1 MAGQSQTYRRRACH
15 EVRQFLDNS
24 KAKRLKVKHFALF
37 STSFRPASEVEH
49 NIRSSNVGAASE
61 EFDSAKC
68 MWRSLPMTEQSP
80 SPRIPLKLE
89 VEYRKSYG
97 RNADFGLLKNIS
109 LTGAFLEH
117 ENDDLKAADK
127 VCITFKVGGRIRKI
141 NAAII
146 WANGKGAGIKFLPMN
161 NRDVQIVD
169 DLMYFVESK
178 REGRRD
184 VLDGIFKQAG

>member
-1 MAGQSQTYRRRACH
+1 M
-15 EVRQFLDNS
+15 NS
-24 KAKRLKVKHFALF
+24 
-37 STSFRPASEVEH
+37 
-49 NIRSSNVGAASE
+49 
-61 EFDSAKC
+61 
-68 MWRSLPMTEQSP
+68 TENKP

-89 VEYRKSYG
+89 VEYRRSYG
-97 RNADFGLLKNIS
+97 RSADIGQLKNIS

-117 ENDDLKAADK
+117 ANDQLKDSDK

-146 WANGKGAGIKFLPMN
+146 WSTTKGAGIKFLPMN

-184 VLDGIFKQAG
+184 VLDGIFKQAA